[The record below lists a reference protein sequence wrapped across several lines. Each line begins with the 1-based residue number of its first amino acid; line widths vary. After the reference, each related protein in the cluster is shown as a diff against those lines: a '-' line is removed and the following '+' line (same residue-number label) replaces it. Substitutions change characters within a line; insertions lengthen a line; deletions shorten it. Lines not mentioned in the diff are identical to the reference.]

1 LVKKNVVKPAG
12 FSYFRSQLHH
22 MVPGQTGFALR
33 RVERETRKH
42 NKQTKQHRRNQMKFN
57 KWTMGLAAV
66 GVVSLASAARAD
78 EKLSPV
84 QTALSNTT
92 LSGYVDTS
100 AMWQIGQQNGGNIPK
115 YTPGGVASDGFN
127 LNSIDLALDKPLDE
141 SPWAAG
147 YHAELMFGPDAVPGS
162 VTTTQISSGRGRST
176 TVTSANSSTAIRQA
190 YLTLRTPVGNSG
202 IDWKVGVFDSILG
215 YESTSDGLNP
225 NYTRSYGYMLEPT
238 TLTGVLGTYKVN
250 DSIAF
255 SAGVADTANGL
266 DNRAQWET
274 QKAYLGSIALTAP
287 DSWGWAKGATLNA
300 GVINGDSG
308 SAVNGGGS
316 GTTSWYAGVVVPTPL
331 TALKM
336 GASFDYLE
344 LHNGSS
350 NIGNSSD
357 DSSYD
362 VALYGNYQYNDK
374 LSFNLRG
381 EYLNDGAAAVYPFVG
396 THRYYGPHEPNSAE
410 EVTATVSY
418 QLWANVLSRVEFR
431 WDHVSHGDSF
441 DATSSTNSRADRDNA
456 FLLALNLIYQF

>member
-1 LVKKNVVKPAG
+1 
-12 FSYFRSQLHH
+12 
-22 MVPGQTGFALR
+22 
-33 RVERETRKH
+33 
-42 NKQTKQHRRNQMKFN
+42 
-57 KWTMGLAAV
+57 
-66 GVVSLASAARAD
+66 
-78 EKLSPV
+78 
-84 QTALSNTT
+84 
-92 LSGYVDTS
+92 
-100 AMWQIGQQNGGNIPK
+100 
-115 YTPGGVASDGFN
+115 
-127 LNSIDLALDKPLDE
+127 
-141 SPWAAG
+141 
-147 YHAELMFGPDAVPGS
+147 
-162 VTTTQISSGRGRST
+162 
-176 TVTSANSSTAIRQA
+176 
-190 YLTLRTPVGNSG
+190 
-202 IDWKVGVFDSILG
+202 
-215 YESTSDGLNP
+215 
-225 NYTRSYGYMLEPT
+225 
-238 TLTGVLGTYKVN
+238 
-250 DSIAF
+250 
-255 SAGVADTANGL
+255 
-266 DNRAQWET
+266 
-274 QKAYLGSIALTAP
+274 LGSIALTAP